1 MEKKHIR
8 PAASAFLLML
18 TMSLLSTALS
28 FFVAPVCA
36 ELGFGRGSFT
46 LYYSLMTATGAFTV
60 SFLGQYMNKH
70 GVRLIILISA
80 IWCGVGFLGLSFCRE
95 LWMFYLVGAAMG
107 FFGTSCVY
115 LCANITVQQSYSSRD
130 ASMVMGVVMAG
141 SGIGGMIWSN
151 VVPGVIDAFGWQFSY
166 RLLGVSWFALALL
179 SFLILGKQNL
189 AGGVGKASGDF
200 GATSSRDLM
209 RMSKFYL
216 SFGVMC
222 ILTVC
227 SCISQQLPSLLAG
240 MGYDAATVGVM
251 LSVMTAS
258 AAVGTVLEGL
268 LCGKYGVVRT
278 MLAVVV
284 FYAVGYGLLFVKG
297 MTYVALVGLAFGAG
311 SLGTLMPVVVRH
323 AFGGRDYATVWSLL
337 ITSSSVTSF
346 LATPV
351 WGMVYDFF
359 GNYVPALIAML
370 ILLVLA
376 VFLLLALFRQKKD

>member
-1 MEKKHIR
+1 MDKKHIR

-28 FFVAPVCA
+28 FFVGPVC
-36 ELGFGRGSFT
+36 EDLGFGRGTFT
-46 LYYSLMTATGAFTV
+46 LYYSLMTATGAFSV

-80 IWCGVGFLGLSFCRE
+80 IWCGVGFIGLSFCRA
-95 LWMFYLVGAAMG
+95 LWAFYAVGALMG

-115 LCANITVQQSYSSRD
+115 LCANITVQQSYSARD
-130 ASMVMGVVMAG
+130 ASMVMGIVMAG

-151 VVPGVIDAFGWQFSY
+151 VVPGVISSLGWQFSY
-166 RLLGVSWFALALL
+166 RLLGISWFALAIL

-189 AGGVGKASGDF
+189 AGGVGKTSGDF
-200 GATSSRDLM
+200 GGTSTKDLIRTSR
-209 RMSKFYL
+209 FAL

-222 ILTVC
+222 IITVC
-227 SCISQQLPSLLAG
+227 SCISQQLPSLLSG
-240 MGYDAATVGVM
+240 MGHDAATVGLM
-251 LSVMTAS
+251 ISVMTAS

-268 LCGKYGVVRT
+268 LCSRFGIVKT

-284 FYAVGYGLLFVKG
+284 VYAVGYGMLFFKS
-297 MTYVALVGLAFGAG
+297 MTYVALVGLAFGSG

-337 ITSSSVTSF
+337 ITCSSITSF

-351 WGMVYDFF
+351 WGMVYDMF
-359 GNYVPALIAML
+359 GNYTPALITMPA
-370 ILLVLA
+370 LLVLSF
-376 VFLLLALFRQKKD
+376 FLLVSLFRQKQP

>member
-28 FFVAPVCA
+28 FFVAPVC
-36 ELGFGRGSFT
+36 EDLGFGRGSFT
-46 LYYSLMTATGAFTV
+46 LYYSLMTATGAFSV

-70 GVRLIILISA
+70 GVRLVVLVSA
-80 IWCGVGFLGLSFCRE
+80 IWCGIGFTGLSFCRE
-95 LWMFYLVGAAMG
+95 LWMFYIVGAVMG

-115 LCANITVQQSYSSRD
+115 LAANITVQQSYSSRD

-141 SGIGGMIWSN
+141 AGIGGMIWSN
-151 VVPGVIDAFGWQFSY
+151 VVPGVIAAFGWQFSY

-179 SFLILGKQNL
+179 SFLILGKQDL
-189 AGGVGKASGDF
+189 SGGVGKATGDF
-200 GATSSRDLM
+200 GATSTRELM
-209 RMSKFYL
+209 RMGKFYQC
-216 SFGVMC
+216 FAVMC

-227 SCISQQLPSLLAG
+227 SCISQQLPSLLSG
-240 MGYDAATVGVM
+240 MGYDAAAVGLM

-258 AAVGTVLEGL
+258 GAVGTVMEGL
-268 LCGKYGVVRT
+268 LCGKIGIVRT

-284 FYAVGYGLLFVKG
+284 FYAVGYGLLFVRG
-297 MTYVALVGLAFGAG
+297 MTYVALVGLAFGSG

-337 ITSSSVTSF
+337 LTSSSVTSF

-359 GNYVPALIAML
+359 GNYTPALVTMVA
-370 ILLVLA
+370 LLVLA
-376 VFLLLALFRQKKD
+376 LFLLISLFRQKKN